1 MRIILGIG
9 GGIAAYKAAML
20 LRLFSE
26 DGHDVVPMPTASAL
40 RFVGAP
46 TFEALS
52 GHPVRTSVFEEVE
65 SVNHVRQGE
74 RADLVVVAPATA
86 DLLARLA
93 AGRAD
98 DLLTGTV
105 LTATCPV
112 VIAPAMHTQMW
123 ENPATRRN
131 VEILRGYGYT
141 VIEPAVGRLTGAD
154 SGAGR
159 LPEPPEIRDAAL
171 AAHAEAAGR
180 ARSVSRIEAAAHA
193 ETAGRAG
200 SAIQAGSADR
210 AGSAIQAGSA
220 DRAGS
225 AIQAGSADRAESA
238 TRAGSADRAESVT
251 RAEAGPLAGRRVVV
265 TAGGTREPLDPVR
278 FLGNRSSGKQGIAVA
293 RAALDAGAD
302 VTLLLAHLEVPA
314 PAEEPRLT
322 VRHAGTALQLRDAV
336 LEALEQE
343 APDALVM
350 TAAVAD
356 FRPGEYRESKI
367 KKDPDADDAPVI
379 ELVRNPDILR
389 QAVERRASAGGPAL
403 IVGFAA
409 ETGSAEAG
417 VAELGLAKLRSKGCD
432 LLVVNQVGTDLVF
445 GSDRTAATILS
456 RRGEETDADDVVG
469 GKDDLA
475 RRLVEL
481 IASHPAMRRA

>member
-1 MRIILGIG
+1 VRIILGIG

-26 DGHDVVPMPTASAL
+26 AGHDVVPMPTESAL

-52 GHPVRTSVFEEVE
+52 GHPVRVSVFEDVE
-65 SVNHVRQGE
+65 TVNHVRQGE
-74 RADLVVVAPATA
+74 RADLIVVAPATA

-131 VEILRGYGYT
+131 AEILRGYGYT
-141 VIEPAVGRLTGAD
+141 VIEPAVGRLTGRD

-159 LPEPPEIRDAAL
+159 LPEPAEIRDAAL
-171 AAHAEAAGR
+171 AAHARAAEAPGR
-180 ARSVSRIEAAAHA
+180 AVERDAAPVAGPRHRPDA
-193 ETAGRAG
+193 ERGEP
-200 SAIQAGSADR
+200 
-210 AGSAIQAGSA
+210 
-220 DRAGS
+220 
-225 AIQAGSADRAESA
+225 RAE
-238 TRAGSADRAESVT
+238 
-251 RAEAGPLAGRRVVV
+251 GPLSGRRVLV

-293 RAALDAGAD
+293 RAALDAGAE
-302 VTLLLAHLEVPA
+302 VTLLLAHTEVPA
-314 PAEEPRLT
+314 PAEEAGLT
-322 VRHAGTALQLRDAV
+322 VRSVGTALELREAV
-336 LEALEQE
+336 FAALADQP
-343 APDALVM
+343 ADALVM

-356 FRPGEYRESKI
+356 FRPGAYRESKI
-367 KKDPDADDAPVI
+367 KKDPDATDAPVI

-389 QAVERRASAGGPAL
+389 EVVQRREETGPAL

-409 ETGSAEAG
+409 ETGSEEAS
-417 VAELGLAKLRSKGCD
+417 VAELGRAKLRSKGSD
-432 LLVVNQVGTDLVF
+432 VLVVNQVGTDLVF
-445 GSDRTAATILS
+445 GSDRTAATILL
-456 RRGEETDADDVVG
+456 RRGSETEEIDVAG

-481 IASHPAMRRA
+481 MASHPDMRRR

>member
-26 DGHDVVPMPTASAL
+26 AGHDVVPMPTDSAL

-52 GHPVRTSVFEEVE
+52 GHPVRVSVFEDVE
-65 SVNHVRQGE
+65 TVNHVRQGE
-74 RADLVVVAPATA
+74 QADLIVVAPATA

-141 VIEPAVGRLTGAD
+141 VVEPAVGRLTGRD

-159 LPEPPEIRDAAL
+159 LPEPAEIRDAAL
-171 AAHAEAAGR
+171 AAHAGTRPR
-180 ARSVSRIEAAAHA
+180 ATARTEVRPQ
-193 ETAGRAG
+193 TAGHAGPRADDERAG
-200 SAIQAGSADR
+200 DR
-210 AGSAIQAGSA
+210 TPGGP
-220 DRAGS
+220 R
-225 AIQAGSADRAESA
+225 RE
-238 TRAGSADRAESVT
+238 
-251 RAEAGPLAGRRVVV
+251 GPLGGRRVVV

-293 RAALDAGAD
+293 RAALDAGAE
-302 VTLLLAHLEVPA
+302 VTLLLAHTEVPA
-314 PAEEPRLT
+314 PAEEAGLT
-322 VRHAGTALQLRDAV
+322 IRSVGTALELREAV
-336 LEALEQE
+336 FAALAEQP
-343 APDALVM
+343 ADALVM

-356 FRPGEYRESKI
+356 FRPGAYRESKI
-367 KKDPDADDAPVI
+367 KKDPEATDAPVI

-389 QAVERRASAGGPAL
+389 EVVQRRGEGGPAPAL

-409 ETGSAEAG
+409 ETGSEEAS
-417 VAELGLAKLRSKGCD
+417 VAELGRAKLCSKGSD
-432 LLVVNQVGTDLVF
+432 VLVVNQVGTDLVF
-445 GSDRTAATILS
+445 GSDRTAATILV
-456 RRGEETDADDVVG
+456 RRGSETEETDVAG

-481 IASHPAMRRA
+481 MASHPDMRRR